1 MISPTFPPIRSGG
14 ADHAYRLCQHLAERG
29 FEICVITS
37 RIEQVAK
44 DARINLYPVMR
55 TWSWAELPRL
65 LWIARQW
72 RPDVVNIH
80 FAGAIYN
87 DQPMVTF
94 LPSILKKMFGRIR
107 IVTQIEDPEP
117 VSPHRLPMHARAP
130 RRLAAYFA
138 GTKDVAYGY
147 GTILRDSDQ
156 IIVLSDFHSCLLS
169 KQYARLDEKCVL
181 ITTPPL
187 MRMCVETN
195 GVARQ
200 RGRTILGIG
209 LDNFVFAYFG
219 YLYPGKGIET
229 LLHADSDLASTYLR
243 AADASVLP
251 FEDGVMLNRS
261 SFAGVVAHGLPTIT
275 TRPEKLEPPFKNGE
289 NVLLCEPRDP
299 LALSTALTLVMDNY
313 DLREQ
318 LSVGAQKLGNEWFSW
333 ESAVERTIESFCGT
347 TRTIRNFT
355 SALPADH

>member
-1 MISPTFPPIRSGG
+1 
-14 ADHAYRLCQHLAERG
+14 
-29 FEICVITS
+29 
-37 RIEQVAK
+37 
-44 DARINLYPVMR
+44 
-55 TWSWAELPRL
+55 
-65 LWIARQW
+65 
-72 RPDVVNIH
+72 
-80 FAGAIYN
+80 
-87 DQPMVTF
+87 
-94 LPSILKKMFGRIR
+94 
-107 IVTQIEDPEP
+107 
-117 VSPHRLPMHARAP
+117 
-130 RRLAAYFA
+130 
-138 GTKDVAYGY
+138 
-147 GTILRDSDQ
+147 
-156 IIVLSDFHSCLLS
+156 
-169 KQYARLDEKCVL
+169 
-181 ITTPPL
+181 
-187 MRMCVETN
+187 MCVETN

-229 LLHADSDLASTYLR
+229 LLHALRAVAERRDHVRLVLIGDTNEVVLKRLNRPNYRLELKRLTKELGIEKNVIWTEYYPSDSDLASTYLR